1 MTEAQPKREHKSSV
15 FTDLFGEKNNL
26 LELYNAV
33 SGKKKKKNTKI
44 EIVTLPDVLYGEQV
58 NDIAFV
64 IENRLVV
71 LIEHQSSI
79 NNNMPLRLL
88 IYMAREYELLTKSKD
103 IYRERLIKIPTPEF
117 IVLYNGKRKFPDY
130 KEMRLSDA
138 FKFQNDERFLEL
150 VVKVYNIN
158 KGRNVEMA
166 NKSPV
171 LESYEAFI
179 ADIKENLRRRMKLPA
194 AVKAAIKSC
203 LSKNILVSYLQ
214 RNGSEVENMLLT
226 EWKHEDALVVR
237 YEEGVEDGIAKGKA
251 RGRAEGVAIGEAK
264 LLALWE
270 KGVPLAE
277 AKRKLGIGRKRR

>member
-1 MTEAQPKREHKSSV
+1 MIEAQPNREHKSSV
-15 FTDLFGEKNNL
+15 FTELFSEKNNL

-33 SGKKKKKNTKI
+33 SGNNYPENTQI

-79 NNNMPLRLL
+79 NNNMPLRML

-103 IYRERLIKIPTPEF
+103 VYKEKLIKIPAPEF

-138 FKFQNDERFLEL
+138 FIFHSDACFLEL

-166 NKSPV
+166 NRSPV
-171 LESYEAFI
+171 LEGYETFI
-179 ADIKENLRRRMKLPA
+179 AEIKENLKRMGLPS

-203 LSKNILVSYLQ
+203 ISKNILVSYLQ
-214 RNGSEVENMLLT
+214 RNSSEVENMLLK
-226 EWKHEDALVVR
+226 EWKHEEALVVR
-237 YEEGVEDGIAKGKA
+237 YEEGMEDGIA
-251 RGRAEGVAIGEAK
+251 
-264 LLALWE
+264 
-270 KGVPLAE
+270 
-277 AKRKLGIGRKRR
+277 IGREDERTYIRNLLKQGLNSEDILKRLNQN